1 MIKSPL
7 YKKSKLAS
15 GEKLK
20 KEILDLG
27 FIRFEMN
34 GKLTTVNDE
43 IIVKDNVLYD
53 IDIIVDRLVVLD
65 YNKDES
71 DVKRLKDSLELAFR
85 VSK

>member
-53 IDIIVDRLVVLD
+53 IEIIVDRLVVLD

>member
-71 DVKRLKDSLELAFR
+71 DVKRPKDSLELAFR

>member
-7 YKKSKLAS
+7 YKKSKLVS

>member
-1 MIKSPL
+1 MCF